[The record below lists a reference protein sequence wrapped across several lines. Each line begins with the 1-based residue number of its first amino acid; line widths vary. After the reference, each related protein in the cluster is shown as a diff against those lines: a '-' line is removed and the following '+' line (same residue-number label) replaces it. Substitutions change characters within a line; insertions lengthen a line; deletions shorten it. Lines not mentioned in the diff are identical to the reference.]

1 MRRETLQGHL
11 PFVRLSCG
19 HPLVVTGG
27 VALCSLHLEVLG
39 LEHWC
44 KAKRNVLICFLFVC
58 FFMVSKKEITDHQ
71 EKKQQK
77 MKYLLTKWC

>member
-1 MRRETLQGHL
+1 MRRETLQGHP

-44 KAKRNVLICFLFVC
+44 KTKRNILICFV
-58 FFMVSKKEITDHQ
+58 MISKKEITDHQ
-71 EKKQQK
+71 EKQQQK